1 MPARLHHRHPATD
14 DAIRRHQSADDATT
28 RDDGAMS
35 AEYLMWIAIAVGIA
49 ITIGVIINALLV
61 AKAHS
66 IKLN

>member
-1 MPARLHHRHPATD
+1 MLARLHHWHRTTTH
-14 DAIRRHQSADDATT
+14 AIRRRRSTGGAAT